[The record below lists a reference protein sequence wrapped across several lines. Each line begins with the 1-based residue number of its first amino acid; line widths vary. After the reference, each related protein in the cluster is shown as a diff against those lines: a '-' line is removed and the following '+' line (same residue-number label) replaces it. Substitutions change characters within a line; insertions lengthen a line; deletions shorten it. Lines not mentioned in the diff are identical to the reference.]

1 MTRGRPFKDYVL
13 KDSPTADDVV
23 AVLDPLGRLLRQ
35 EMCRRGICRQRPSNW
50 GYAGHSWREVETFND
65 LLSDCF
71 ASVFDGEE
79 GKRLARLRQRAQ
91 HQPSIGGTVRT
102 AVRNF
107 LNEQERKKD
116 PVGHAVFKNIQA
128 AVAEALR
135 GGQMRVVNGKPGNA
149 TVTNRTVVVSASGGG
164 CTKAHPTDLR
174 AAINGWADGASL
186 CGGMA
191 KRSHRGLQAAAQV
204 LSRLSEARLD
214 SWRVGDLVDAL
225 KQALPRREDG
235 AFLELVSTVPGREP
249 PPTRP
254 VEDEDVVELKSGR
267 TQAAI
272 EGLSC
277 QRKVKDRLLRL
288 WAFMINWYRED
299 GSFPKQAVVVE
310 ALGLTRQRVSESY
323 ALLRPLLAEIW
334 ELSPDDRAVMVI
346 NSS

>member
-1 MTRGRPFKDYVL
+1 MTRRGPFEDFVL
-13 KDSPTADDVV
+13 KDAPTDDDVA
-23 AVLDPLGRLLRQ
+23 AVLDPLGRILRR
-35 EMCRRGICRQRPSNW
+35 EMCRRGVWRQGPSNW
-50 GYAGHSWREVETFND
+50 GYAGRSWREEETFND
-65 LLSDCF
+65 LLFHCF
-71 ASVFDGEE
+71 ASVFDGEK
-79 GKRLARLRQRAQ
+79 GKRLTWLRQHAR
-91 HQPSIGGTVRT
+91 HQPSVAGAVRT

-107 LNEQERKKD
+107 LNEQEREKD
-116 PVGHAVFKNIQA
+116 PAGHAVFKNIQT
-128 AVAEALR
+128 AVDEALR
-135 GGQMRVVNGKPGNA
+135 VGQMRVVDGKDA
-149 TVTNRTVVVSASGGG
+149 TVTNGTVVVLASGGG
-164 CTKAHPTDLR
+164 CTKAPPTDLR

-191 KRSHRGLQAAAQV
+191 KRSHRGLRAAARV

-267 TQAAI
+267 TRAAI

-277 QRKVKDRLLRL
+277 QRKVKDRLLHL
-288 WAFMINWYRED
+288 WDLMINWYRED
-299 GSFPKQAVVVE
+299 GSFPEQAEVAKE
-310 ALGLTRQRVSESY
+310 LRRPRQRVSEDY

-346 NSS
+346 NTS

>member
-1 MTRGRPFKDYVL
+1 MTRRGPFEDFVL
-13 KDSPTADDVV
+13 KDSPTDDDVA
-23 AVLDPLGRLLRQ
+23 AVLDPLGRILRR
-35 EMCRRGICRQRPSNW
+35 EMCRRGVWRQGPSNW
-50 GYAGHSWREVETFND
+50 GYAGRSWREEETFND
-65 LLSDCF
+65 LLFHCF
-71 ASVFDGEE
+71 ADVFDGEK
-79 GKRLARLRQRAQ
+79 GKRLARLRQYAR
-91 HQPSIGGTVRT
+91 HQLSIAGPVRT

-107 LNEQERKKD
+107 LNEQEREKD

-128 AVAEALR
+128 AVAEAL
-135 GGQMRVVNGKPGNA
+135 GIGQMRVVNGKDD
-149 TVTNRTVVVSASGGG
+149 TVTNGTVVVSASGGG
-164 CTKAHPTDLR
+164 CTKATPADLR
-174 AAINGWADGASL
+174 KAINSWADGASL

-204 LSRLSEARLD
+204 LSRLSEARRD
-214 SWRVGDLVDAL
+214 SWRVGDLVDVL

-267 TQAAI
+267 TRAAI

-288 WAFMINWYRED
+288 WDFMIDWYRKN
-299 GSFPKQAVVVE
+299 GSFPEQAEVAE
-310 ALGLTRQRVSESY
+310 TLGLPRQRVSEDY
-323 ALLRPLLAEIW
+323 ARLRPLLAEIR

>member
-1 MTRGRPFKDYVL
+1 MALFKNYVL
-13 KDSPTADDVV
+13 KNAPTSDDVA
-23 AVLDPLGRLLRQ
+23 AVLDPLGKLLRQ
-35 EMCRRGICRQRPSNW
+35 EMRRRGVWRQRPSNW
-50 GYAGHSWREVETFND
+50 GYAGRSWREKETFND
-65 LLSDCF
+65 LLFHCF
-71 ASVFDGEE
+71 AFVFDGEK
-79 GKRLARLRQRAQ
+79 GKRLTRLRQYAR
-91 HQPSIGGTVRT
+91 HQRSIAGTVRT

-107 LNEQERKKD
+107 LNEQERQKD

-128 AVAEALR
+128 AVVEAL
-135 GGQMRVVNGKPGNA
+135 GVGKMRVVDSKPGD
-149 TVTNRTVVVSASGGG
+149 VTNGTVVASASGGR
-164 CTKAHPTDLR
+164 CTKAPPKDLR
-174 AAINGWADGASL
+174 EAINGWRDGASL
-186 CGGMA
+186 CKKMA

-204 LSRLSEARLD
+204 LSRLSEAHPD

-249 PPTRP
+249 PPTRS

-267 TQAAI
+267 TRAAI

-277 QRKVKDRLLRL
+277 QQKVKARLLRL
-288 WAFMINWYRED
+288 WASMINRYRED
-299 GSFPKQAVVVE
+299 GSFPEQAE
-310 ALGLTRQRVSESY
+310 AAKELRRPRQRVSEDY